1 MSMTI
6 VFLIFCRMDETPGI
20 PGLREWSPS
29 MVGTMSVLDRGDAP
43 AQLVIERNLKAQ
55 AQRQAD
61 QTKEELDR
69 ITSRVNQVK
78 SSIKMA
84 KYLLR
89 VKMAL

>member
-1 MSMTI
+1 
-6 VFLIFCRMDETPGI
+6 MDETPGI

-78 SSIKMA
+78 SSIKIA

-89 VKMAL
+89 IKMAL